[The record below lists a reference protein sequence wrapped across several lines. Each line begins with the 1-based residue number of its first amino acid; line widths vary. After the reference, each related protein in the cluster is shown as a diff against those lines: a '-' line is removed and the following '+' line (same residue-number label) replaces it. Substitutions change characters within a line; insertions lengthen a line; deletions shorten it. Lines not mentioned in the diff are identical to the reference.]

1 MPFRTR
7 YIVAAAAVVLSAG
20 LYTTPTVMADTG
32 ATAGQSQQQSS
43 NQALPQQPELPAG
56 TKAVD
61 QPKKDSMTESLAE
74 VTHAAASK
82 GSFDDVVDHFVDQD
96 RDRMKAEH
104 KDYSDVKSL
113 AKDINKAFKDK
124 YGKDFNLQDN
134 DVKAQVF
141 ADAAVT
147 EGEINDPVALMKA
160 WPVDPTPGMKGNEAQ
175 PAAQSL
181 QPGTHETEANANIKK
196 GRQVGVVRLPTN
208 NKLPALDVSMIDEAG
223 GWKIDVPNNR
233 TGQMIHDDLVKQLTM
248 LKDNQANW
256 PDNVNDA
263 YRLFTHHVLMAV
275 YGIQAPQQLGS

>member
-1 MPFRTR
+1 MSIRTR
-7 YIVAAAAVVLSAG
+7 YIVTAAAVTLSAG
-20 LYTTPTVMADTG
+20 LYATPAVMADTG
-32 ATAGQSQQQSS
+32 TTSGQYQSS
-43 NQALPQQPELPAG
+43 NQALPQQPTLPAG

-61 QPKKDSMTESLAE
+61 QPKKSGMTESLAE

-104 KDYSDVKSL
+104 QDYDDVKSL
-113 AKDINKAFKDK
+113 ANDINQAFKDK

-134 DVKAQVF
+134 DVKSQVF

-147 EGEINDPVALMKA
+147 EGEINDPVALMNA

-181 QPGTHETEANANIKK
+181 QPGTHETTANANIEK
-196 GRQVGVVRLPTN
+196 GREVGVVRFPSDG
-208 NKLPALDVSMIDEAG
+208 KLPALDVSMIDEAG

-248 LKDNQANW
+248 LKNDQANW
-256 PDNVNDA
+256 PQDVNDA
-263 YRLFTHHVLMAV
+263 YRAFTHHVLMAV
-275 YGIQAPQQLGS
+275 YGVQPQQQQG